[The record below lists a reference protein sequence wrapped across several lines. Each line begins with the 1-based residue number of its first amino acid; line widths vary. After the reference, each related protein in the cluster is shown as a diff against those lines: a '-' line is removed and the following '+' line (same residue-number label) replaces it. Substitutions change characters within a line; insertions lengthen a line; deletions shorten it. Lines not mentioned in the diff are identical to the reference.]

1 MDSTTAT
8 RARTDPRTD
17 PGIAI
22 LHAGIVGLT
31 LTTAA
36 IHASLGG
43 PLFTLNAIGYA
54 GFALLMVLPGRIG
67 DLRWLVR
74 LALLGFTCLTIGGW
88 ILFGARFGLAYVD
101 KGVEV
106 VLVLALAIDLW
117 LEDGGPAGIL
127 HRSRALVAAGLAR
140 TGVWPR

>member
-1 MDSTTAT
+1 MGTAKATT
-8 RARTDPRTD
+8 RARMDPR
-17 PGIAI
+17 IAI
-22 LHAGIVGLT
+22 LRAGIFGLT

-54 GFALLMVLPGRIG
+54 GFALAMVLPGP
-67 DLRWLVR
+67 LATVRWLVR
-74 LALLGFTCLTIGGW
+74 LALLGFTAVTIGGW

-106 VLVLALAIDLW
+106 ALVLALALDIW
-117 LEDGGPAGIL
+117 LEDGGPAGVL
-127 HRSRALVAAGLAR
+127 RQARTLVVAGLAR
-140 TGVWPR
+140 IGVGPR

>member
-1 MDSTTAT
+1 MDAAKTTT
-8 RARTDPRTD
+8 RTRTDPR
-17 PGIAI
+17 IAI

-54 GFALLMVLPGRIG
+54 TFAALMVLPGPIAA
-67 DLRWLVR
+67 LRWLVR
-74 LALLGFTCLTIGGW
+74 LALLGFTAVTIGGW

-106 VLVLALAIDLW
+106 ILALSLAVDIW
-117 LEDGGPAGIL
+117 LEDGGPAGVL
-127 HRSRALVAAGLAR
+127 RRSRALVGAGLAR
-140 TGVWPR
+140 MGGGPR

>member
-1 MDSTTAT
+1 MDDTRATT
-8 RARTDPRTD
+8 RARTDP
-17 PGIAI
+17 GVAI

-31 LTTAA
+31 LTTAV

-54 GFALLMVLPGRIG
+54 GFALLMVLPGRVAAV
-67 DLRWLVR
+67 RWLVR
-74 LALLGFTCLTIGGW
+74 LALLGFTAVTIGGW

-106 VLVLALAIDLW
+106 VLVLALAVDVW
-117 LEDGGPAGIL
+117 FEDGGPAGVL
-127 HRSRALVAAGLAR
+127 RRSRALAAAGLAR
-140 TGVWPR
+140 IGAGPR

>member
-1 MDSTTAT
+1 MDPANATTRT
-8 RARTDPRTD
+8 RTDPR
-17 PGIAI
+17 IAI

-43 PLFTLNAIGYA
+43 LLFTLNAIGYA
-54 GFALLMVLPGRIG
+54 GFAVLMVLPGPIAAV
-67 DLRWLVR
+67 RWLLR
-74 LALLGFTCLTIGGW
+74 LGLLGFTAVTIGGW

-106 VLVLALAIDLW
+106 ALVLALAIDLW
-117 LEDGGPAGIL
+117 LEDGGPAGVRR
-127 HRSRALVAAGLAR
+127 RSRSLVGAGVAR
-140 TGVWPR
+140 IGGWRR

>member
-1 MDSTTAT
+1 MDGTKATT
-8 RARTDPRTD
+8 RTEADPW
-17 PGIAI
+17 IAI

-54 GFALLMVLPGRIG
+54 GFTLLMILPRPFAAA
-67 DLRWLVR
+67 RWLVR
-74 LALLGFTCLTIGGW
+74 LALLGFTMATIGGW

-101 KGVEV
+101 KSVEV
-106 VLVLALAIDLW
+106 VLVLVLATDIW
-117 LEDGGPAGIL
+117 LEDGGPVGIL
-127 HRSRALVAAGLAR
+127 HRLRAVVAAGLAR
-140 TGVWPR
+140 TGVRPR

>member
-1 MDSTTAT
+1 MDSTRVTT
-8 RARTDPRTD
+8 RARTDPRS
-17 PGIAI
+17 AI

-54 GFALLMVLPGRIG
+54 GFALLMILPGRIG
-67 DLRWLVR
+67 AVRWLVR
-74 LALLGFTCLTIGGW
+74 LGLLGFTTVTIGGW

-101 KGVEV
+101 KGVEA
-106 VLVLALAIDLW
+106 VLVLALAIDLG

-127 HRSRALVAAGLAR
+127 DRSRALVAAGLAR
-140 TGVWPR
+140 TGVRPR

>member
-1 MDSTTAT
+1 MERTGATT
-8 RARTDPRTD
+8 RARTDPR
-17 PGIAI
+17 IAI

-54 GFALLMVLPGRIG
+54 GFAVLMILPGPVAAV
-67 DLRWLVR
+67 RWLVR
-74 LALLGFTCLTIGGW
+74 LALLGFTAVTIGGW
-88 ILFGARFGLAYVD
+88 ILFGVRFGLAYVD

-106 VLVLALAIDLW
+106 VLVLSLAIDIW
-117 LEDGGPAGIL
+117 LEDGGPAGVL
-127 HRSRALVAAGLAR
+127 RRSRGLVDAGLAR
-140 TGVWPR
+140 LGRRPR

>member
-1 MDSTTAT
+1 MDSTGATT
-8 RARTDPRTD
+8 RARTDPR
-17 PGIAI
+17 IAI

-54 GFALLMVLPGRIG
+54 TFALLMILPGRIAAI
-67 DLRWLVR
+67 RWLVR
-74 LALLGFTCLTIGGW
+74 LGLLGFTAVTIGGW

-106 VLVLALAIDLW
+106 VLVLALALDIW
-117 LEDGGPAGIL
+117 FEDG
-127 HRSRALVAAGLAR
+127 
-140 TGVWPR
+140 